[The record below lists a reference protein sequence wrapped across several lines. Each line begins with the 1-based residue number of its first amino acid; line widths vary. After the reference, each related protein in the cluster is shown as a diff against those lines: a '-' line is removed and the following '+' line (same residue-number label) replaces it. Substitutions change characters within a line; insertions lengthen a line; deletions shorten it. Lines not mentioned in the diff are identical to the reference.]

1 MFIEGDK
8 KEYSITYILS
18 SDVKRIIVFE
28 DSSID
33 DKDKSDKENIDDNI
47 DLNMN
52 ETDDKKLKEINK
64 LKSQLENEKV
74 KLKQL
79 VKKIIELESEMN
91 EDKN

>member
-1 MFIEGDK
+1 
-8 KEYSITYILS
+8 
-18 SDVKRIIVFE
+18 
-28 DSSID
+28 
-33 DKDKSDKENIDDNI
+33 
-47 DLNMN
+47 MN
-52 ETDDKKLKEINK
+52 ETDDNKLKEINK